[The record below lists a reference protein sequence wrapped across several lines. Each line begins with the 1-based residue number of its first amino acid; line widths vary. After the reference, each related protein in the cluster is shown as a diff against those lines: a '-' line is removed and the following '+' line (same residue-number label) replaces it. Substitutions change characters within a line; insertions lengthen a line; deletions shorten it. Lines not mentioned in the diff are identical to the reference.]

1 LLECTESPS
10 GYLALSFWR
19 SAVSLRISSMVWAGG
34 RHLRYP
40 EGMPIA
46 NLFVTMM
53 DRLGVH
59 RDQVGDS
66 TGQIEPL
73 SSL

>member
-1 LLECTESPS
+1 
-10 GYLALSFWR
+10 
-19 SAVSLRISSMVWAGG
+19 
-34 RHLRYP
+34 
-40 EGMPIA
+40 
-46 NLFVTMM
+46 M

-66 TGQIEPL
+66 TGQIEHL